1 MADFDRIIQPNKVT
15 YPIMIPG
22 QDSWGQSGKPQLR
35 TTNQVGRTWTEEYPP
50 MRASE
55 ANTRKFLAY
64 INNLWRNRIIF
75 TIQHKHLG
83 IPVNAPVT
91 GTLATNGA
99 SQTGSTLNVS
109 ANLSSSL
116 LYGDIITI
124 AGINTVFDIVENMTS
139 GTDSTLIINPPITIG
154 MTYSNPA
161 TITYNNVKFRC
172 VLDEGLE
179 LPDSEVDGIYAGLI
193 LKFREAA

>member
-15 YPIMIPG
+15 YPVMIPG
-22 QDSWGQSGKPQLR
+22 QDSWGQSGKGQFR

-50 MRASE
+50 MRASDS
-55 ANTRKFLAY
+55 NTKKFLAY
-64 INNLWRNRIIF
+64 INNLWRNRTIF

-83 IPVNAPVT
+83 TPINNPIT
-91 GTLATNGA
+91 GTLVTSGA
-99 SQTGSTLNVS
+99 PQTGSTLNVS
-109 ANLSSSL
+109 AGLSAKL

-124 AGINTVFDIVENMTS
+124 AGINTVFDLIEDMAS
-139 GTDSTLIINPPITIG
+139 GDDSTLILNPPITTG
-154 MTYSNPA
+154 MTYSSPA

-179 LPDSEVDGIYAGLI
+179 LPVCDIDGVYAGLI
-193 LKFREAA
+193 LKFREAV